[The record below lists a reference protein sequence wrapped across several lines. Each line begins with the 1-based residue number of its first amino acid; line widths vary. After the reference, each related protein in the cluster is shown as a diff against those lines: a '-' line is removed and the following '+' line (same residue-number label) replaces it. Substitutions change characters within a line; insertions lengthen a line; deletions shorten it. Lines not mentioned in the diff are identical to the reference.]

1 MTGTTGAG
9 GHEAGEHAQAAA
21 DDERLA
27 RLPPG
32 RPHRFRWFS
41 LCIAAS
47 AAVMILVLLQQL
59 GQDLPLSFGGTL
71 LLAALAGLALPALV
85 RIALGYRWL
94 EKGLRPAYFWLGACL
109 VEILVLCL
117 ILFVLKQ

>member
-1 MTGTTGAG
+1 MSEAQGERESEQGA
-9 GHEAGEHAQAAA
+9 HAQPAAEGETVA
-21 DDERLA
+21 Q
-27 RLPPG
+27 PTPG

-47 AAVMILVLLQQL
+47 AGVMILVLLQQL
-59 GQDLPLSFGGTL
+59 GLDLPLSFGGTL

-94 EKGLRPAYFWLGACL
+94 EKGLRPAYFWFGTCL
-109 VEILVLCL
+109 FEILILTL
-117 ILFVLKQ
+117 ILVI